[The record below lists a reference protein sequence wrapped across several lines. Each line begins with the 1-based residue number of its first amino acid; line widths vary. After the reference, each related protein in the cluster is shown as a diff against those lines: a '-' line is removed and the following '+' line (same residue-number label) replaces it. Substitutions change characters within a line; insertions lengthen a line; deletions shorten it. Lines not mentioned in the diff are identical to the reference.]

1 MSKRSRFILFYPIC
15 VRYMGCLR
23 HVFMGNVMLL
33 LVLIPR
39 IYSLNNGAA
48 LTPPMGWLAWER
60 FKCNINCDRDPKN
73 CISEKLFME
82 MADHLVKDGF
92 REVGYQYVNIDDC
105 WMSHHRDKNG
115 HLVADPKRFPNGIK
129 FLAKYMH
136 DRNLKLGIYQDFGL
150 FTCMGYPGIVGHMET
165 DAKTFAEWN
174 VDMVKLDGCHSSPK
188 DMDKGYIQ
196 MGNFLNKTGR
206 SMLYSCS
213 WPFYQLISGMEPNYT
228 SIAHHCNLWRNFD
241 DIEDSWKSLLK
252 IIKFFG
258 DNQEVMAKHARPGS
272 WNDPDMII
280 IGNSGL
286 NYEQAKVQMAMWAIL
301 AAPLLMSNDLRK
313 ISSNFREI
321 LLNKEVIA
329 VNQDKLGIQGK
340 RIYMEKKVEIWTRP
354 INPVR
359 NEFYS
364 YAIAFLNI
372 NSESVELSVT
382 FKEVGLT
389 FYNGYHV
396 KDLFDGKDYGFIQPH
411 DSFKISIKPTAI
423 VMIRAIVISDNFN
436 YL

>member
-33 LVLIPR
+33 LILSVLIPR
-39 IYSLNNGAA
+39 IYSLNNGEA

-60 FKCNINCDRDPKN
+60 FKCNINCDRDPNN

-92 REVGYQYVNIDDC
+92 REVGYQYINIDDC
-105 WMSHHRDKNG
+105 WMSRHRDKNG

-150 FTCMGYPGIVGHMET
+150 LTCMGYPGIVGHMET

-213 WPFYQLISGMEPNYT
+213 WPFYQLISGME
-228 SIAHHCNLWRNFD
+228 
-241 DIEDSWKSLLK
+241 
-252 IIKFFG
+252 
-258 DNQEVMAKHARPGS
+258 
-272 WNDPDMII
+272 II

-313 ISSNFREI
+313 IPSNFREI

-359 NEFYS
+359 SEFYS

-372 NSESVELSVT
+372 NSESVELSIT

-411 DSFKISIKPTAI
+411 DNFKISIKPTAI
-423 VMIRAIVISDNFN
+423 VMVRAIVISDNFN